1 MDHHCDFRYRKKGMS
16 SVGLGESNMSRGKE
30 GTQGHLRL
38 LMSIAKQKKMLFAD
52 MDRSVASF
60 L

>member
-1 MDHHCDFRYRKKGMS
+1 MS

-38 LMSIAKQKKMLFAD
+38 LMSIAKQKKILSAD
-52 MDRSVASF
+52 MERSVASF
-60 L
+60 FIRNVKK